1 MVMKMCVCQKFKL
14 AQNVLLLLLALV
26 YYQMGLESPIQI
38 TINYS
43 NRFILFGYGVFFR
56 KKSTWYQIWTF
67 LLLFVYSAKYL

>member
-14 AQNVLLLLLALV
+14 AQNVLLVLLALV

-43 NRFILFGYGVFFR
+43 NRFI
-56 KKSTWYQIWTF
+56 
-67 LLLFVYSAKYL
+67 